1 MGEQSPITILNV
13 DDSTVGRYAITRT
26 LQQAGFKVR
35 EAATGAD
42 ALRLALEQP
51 DLIVLD
57 VQLPDM
63 TGFEVCQQIKANPET
78 FSIPV
83 LHLSAKYVTSEDKV
97 QGLDSGADA
106 YLVQPVESIELIA
119 TVKALLRIRQAE
131 EKARATARE
140 WQTTFDAIS
149 DAVCLLDFSGTIV
162 RCNAAMIELLKQ
174 PLGEI
179 QGQLF
184 HSLVQE
190 RLGLVE
196 IDSLP
201 HIHKTRR
208 REILELQS
216 DSHWFRVT
224 ADPVFDD
231 SSAITGSVYILADIT
246 SRKRLENSVQQRAAE
261 LAQAN
266 RIKDEF
272 LATLSHEL
280 RTPLNSILGWA
291 KLLRTRSFDRDTT
304 TRALETI
311 ERNAKSQSQ
320 LIEDILDVSRMITG
334 KHRLNT
340 RPVELVT
347 VIEAA
352 LNAVLPAADAK
363 GIDLQSQLA
372 AVGDLILGDSD
383 RLQQIIW
390 NLLSNAIKFTPAGG
404 RVEIRLVSTGSHVEI
419 QVSDTGKGIS
429 ADFLP
434 YVFDRFRQ
442 ADGTTTRSQTGLGLG
457 LALVRHLVELHGGS
471 VLASSPGEGHG
482 ATFTVQL
489 PLLSVKER
497 SGDRSS
503 PGASGTAE
511 GQSETFPE
519 SQSHPLTELLL
530 AGLQVLVVDDEP
542 DTREFIAIAL
552 QQYGAVVK
560 AVASAPEA
568 MGVLEGWQPDVLV
581 SDIGMPQED
590 GYELIRK
597 VRASEAGRGTQIPA
611 VALTAY
617 ARNEDRTRAIAEGF
631 QMHMSKPVQLGE
643 LAELVANLAKHP

>member
-643 LAELVANLAKHP
+643 LAELVANLAKNY